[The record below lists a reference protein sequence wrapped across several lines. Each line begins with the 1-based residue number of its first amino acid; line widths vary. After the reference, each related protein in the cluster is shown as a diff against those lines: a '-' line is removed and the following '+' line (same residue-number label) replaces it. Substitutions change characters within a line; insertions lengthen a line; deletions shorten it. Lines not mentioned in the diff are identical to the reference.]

1 MPGYGFIFISFNDDF
16 PKWLLEKRAVWRK
29 EGKAFLEVTFLAS
42 RDVYLIHSNFIMEF
56 DFKDKN
62 VSYIISVYALS
73 FGLCIR
79 HPTAT
84 YTSVRRLIQKSF
96 ISK

>member
-1 MPGYGFIFISFNDDF
+1 MEKEKARHFER
-16 PKWLLEKRAVWRK
+16 LLS
-29 EGKAFLEVTFLAS
+29 AS
-42 RDVYLIHSNFIMEF
+42 RDVYLIHSNFIMAF

-62 VSYIISVYALS
+62 VSYMISVYVLS

-84 YTSVRRLIQKSF
+84 YTSVRRPIKKSF